1 MPAVLELKEMD
12 FEEVILFL
20 MELFAA
26 ILIFILFIPVFK
38 WLFMLTILITESCL
52 WFFYLSST
60 GCLQTGFLIKNL

>member
-1 MPAVLELKEMD
+1 MSNVFKVNNKDTSTMPAVLELKEMD

-52 WFFYLSST
+52 
-60 GCLQTGFLIKNL
+60 